1 VTQIYACSSNAG
13 KLRDFALVAG
23 ELGLTGLSLLPLPAL
38 NEIAPPEETGD
49 TFERNACAKAL
60 YYSHFTDE
68 IVLAD
73 DSGLEVAALGGAPGI
88 HSARYAGPGATDE
101 ANNLLLTEN
110 MSGQTNRDAR
120 FVCAIALAK
129 QGSVMHVVR
138 AAVKGQL
145 LERPRGTNGFGYD
158 PLFFYPPF
166 EASFGELDES
176 RKFNVSHR
184 GNALRDLLS
193 HL

>member
-1 VTQIYACSSNAG
+1 MTQIYACSSNAG

-23 ELGLTGLSLLPLPAL
+23 ELGLTGISLLPLPGL
-38 NEIAPPEETGD
+38 DEIVPPAETGD
-49 TFERNACAKAL
+49 TFEQNASAKAL
-60 YYSHFTDE
+60 YYSHFTEE

-73 DSGLEVAALGGAPGI
+73 DSGLEVDALGGAPGI

-110 MSGQTNRDAR
+110 MSGKTNRDAR

-129 QGSVMHVVR
+129 QARVMHVVR
-138 AAVKGQL
+138 GTVDGQL
-145 LERPRGTNGFGYD
+145 LEGPRGTNGFGYD

-166 EASFGELDES
+166 KASFGELDES

-184 GNALRDLLS
+184 GNALRYLLS
-193 HL
+193 RL